1 MQACT
6 GAKSECRH
14 ARGLRVSAG
23 MHGGYAAPS
32 ELDGKIHSAVKL
44 DCIICAEF
52 LELFALLCGQPF
64 QQFFLPCCI
73 IFFCREKRE
82 RGVCELS
89 TCEDSSGSFVLICL
103 AVQFYERKQCE
114 VAYT

>member
-1 MQACT
+1 MQCIVLRVLAE
-6 GAKSECRH
+6 GGPHS
-14 ARGLRVSAG
+14 ARSARAPQPSKVSAG

-52 LELFALLCGQPF
+52 LELFAFLCGQPF

-73 IFFCREKRE
+73 FFLSRKERE
-82 RGVCELS
+82 
-89 TCEDSSGSFVLICL
+89 GSL
-103 AVQFYERKQCE
+103 
-114 VAYT
+114 